1 MPHRTLTTLLALLA
15 TAAGGAAL
23 ADGAQ
28 ASVVASPIGVVV
40 DNDGFPDLLADPE
53 VTLTD
58 ENIAFT
64 WGVGTVTPRLTAVMH
79 VVKGDNTCYR
89 VRTDSL
95 DADGTLVG
103 SAYDDETGHC
113 RHSDAPVDIP
123 VDMRAVGGPDV
134 KQVVVALEKQ
144 GTADRWRT
152 KDTSEMRELSTH
164 DDKAK
169 VLGAGIDIGG
179 PDWLNGAP
187 TTSARISWELGADGL
202 MTATYDG
209 TLHLKG
215 FYPGSGRVVIRAYD
229 PVTGFRYGTDEGTA
243 QTPADNGLH
252 SYPETLS
259 VTSSNGT
266 SLEVITQSL
275 VTDPLT
281 GTASWQD
288 VSRQVLSA
296 AE

>member
-15 TAAGGAAL
+15 TAAGSAAFAGGAH
-23 ADGAQ
+23 
-28 ASVVASPIGVVV
+28 ASAAPVGVVV
-40 DNDGFPDLLADPE
+40 DNDGFFDLLADPE

-58 ENIAFT
+58 ENIAFR
-64 WGVGTVTPRLTAVMH
+64 WGRDTVTPRLTATLHIVD
-79 VVKGDNTCYR
+79 GDDGCYR

-95 DADGTLVG
+95 DADGALVG

-123 VDMRAVGGPDV
+123 VDMLAVGGPDV
-134 KQVVVALEKQ
+134 KQLVVALEKE
-144 GTADRWRT
+144 GTAGRWRT
-152 KDTSEMRELSTH
+152 KDTSEMRELNTH
-164 DDKAK
+164 DDKAM
-169 VLGAGIDIGG
+169 VLGGGIDIGG
-179 PDWLNGAP
+179 SGWLNGFP
-187 TTSARISWELGADGL
+187 TSPARVSWDIGDDGR

-229 PVTGFRYGTDEGTA
+229 PVTGFRYGTDEGPA
-243 QTPADNGLH
+243 HTPADNGLDSSH
-252 SYPETLS
+252 DTLS

-266 SLEVITQSL
+266 SLEVIMQSL

-288 VSRQVLSA
+288 VNQQTVSA

>member
-1 MPHRTLTTLLALLA
+1 MPHRTLTTLAALLA

-23 ADGAQ
+23 ADGAH
-28 ASVVASPIGVVV
+28 ASVVASPVGVVV

-53 VTLTD
+53 ITLTGA
-58 ENIAFT
+58 NIAFT
-64 WGVGTVTPRLTAVMH
+64 WGSSTVTPRLTATAH
-79 VVKGDNTCYR
+79 VVDGDNTCYR

-95 DADGTLVG
+95 DADGTLIG

-123 VDMRAVGGPDV
+123 VDMLAVGGPDV
-134 KQVVVALEKQ
+134 KQLVVALEKQ

-152 KDTSEMRELSTH
+152 KDTSQVRELNTH

-187 TTSARISWELGADGL
+187 TTSARVSWELGADGL
-202 MTATYDG
+202 MTATYEG
-209 TLHLKG
+209 TLHLKS

-229 PVTGFRYGTDEGTA
+229 PITGFRYATDEGPA
-243 QTPADNGLH
+243 HTPADNGLH
-252 SYPETLS
+252 SYDDTLS
-259 VTSSNGT
+259 VTSGRGT
-266 SLEVITQSL
+266 SLEVIMQSL

-288 VSRQVLSA
+288 VSRQTVSA